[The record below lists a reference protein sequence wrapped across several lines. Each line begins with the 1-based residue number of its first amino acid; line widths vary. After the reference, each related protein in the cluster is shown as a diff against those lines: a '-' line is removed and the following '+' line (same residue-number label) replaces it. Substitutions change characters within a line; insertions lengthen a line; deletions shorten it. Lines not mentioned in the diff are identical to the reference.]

1 MQNFNYLEPGS
12 LWEAVGILE
21 GLEGKAFPLA
31 GGTDLV
37 RTFKRIGFKGHG
49 VINLKKI
56 PELSGV
62 KFDGQV
68 MSIGALSTV
77 SELLANSEVTEYFP
91 VLAQAA
97 RALGTPQIRN
107 LATIGGN
114 LCTSSPAS
122 DLVPALLIYQAKI
135 RITGPNGEREVAVNE
150 FFKGPGQN
158 VLDRGE
164 ILTRID
170 LNLPVPGTIGAFLK
184 HGVRKSHEIALVNTA
199 VLIIPVRGSD
209 KIAVA
214 RIALGAV
221 GPTPFRAWQAEEQ
234 LAGAEGGLPQFEEA
248 AKIAQELASP
258 IDDVRASADYRKHMA
273 GVLVKRALFQA
284 WGGKV

>member
-12 LWEAVGILE
+12 LWEAVGTLE

-37 RTFKRIGFKGHG
+37 RTLKRIGFKGHG

-62 KFDGQV
+62 KFDGRV

-77 SELLANSEVTEYFP
+77 SELLANPEVNEHFP

-122 DLVPALLIYQAKI
+122 DLAPALLAYQAKI
-135 RITGPNGEREVAVNE
+135 TITGPDGEREVAVNE

-158 VLDRGE
+158 VLGRGE

-170 LNLPVPGTIGAFLK
+170 LNLPVPGTIGTFLK

-221 GPTPFRAWQAEEQ
+221 NPTPFRAWQAEEK

-248 AKIAQELASP
+248 AKIAQELTSP

-273 GVLVKRALFQA
+273 GVLVKRALLQA